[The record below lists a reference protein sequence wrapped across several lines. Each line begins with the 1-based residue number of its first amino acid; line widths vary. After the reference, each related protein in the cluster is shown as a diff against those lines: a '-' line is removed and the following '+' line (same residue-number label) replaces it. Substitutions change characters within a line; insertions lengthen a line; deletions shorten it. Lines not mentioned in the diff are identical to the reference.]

1 MSLPR
6 ILTIM
11 GSGETAPTMVSTH
24 RTLTALLP
32 KPVKAVLLDT
42 PYGFQENAP
51 ELATRA
57 VEYFRNSVNV
67 DIAVAG
73 LVRLHDTHI
82 AADTVQIERG
92 LRAISDATYIFA
104 GPGSPTYALRQ
115 WSGSNVASSII
126 DKLMNGGIVTF
137 ASAAAL
143 TLGKVTVPVYEVYKV
158 GQDVQRLDG
167 LDVLSAIGINA
178 AVIPHYDNA
187 EGGNHD
193 TRFCYL
199 GETRLRMFE
208 KMLDDD
214 TYVLGIDE
222 HTGLVIDLDASVA
235 KVVGNGTVTL
245 RLREDS
251 FTYETGSTIPLTTLQ
266 DPWELRESE
275 HAGTTQGTN
284 SNAPGASGAPSHQK
298 GVGISG
304 ETVEAQPGQVGE
316 GSSKSVESNLAQA
329 GSLEQELQIQQS
341 AFNDAMT
348 ARDADGAVRACLALE
363 QAIHDWSADT
373 LQGDIADKARAAVRS
388 MISALGDAAIGGV
401 RNPRDVVA
409 PYVEAMLAI
418 RATVRAEKRYDL
430 SDVIRDAF
438 VNIGIEV
445 RDTAT
450 GVEWD
455 L

>member
-1 MSLPR
+1 
-6 ILTIM
+6 
-11 GSGETAPTMVSTH
+11 
-24 RTLTALLP
+24 
-32 KPVKAVLLDT
+32 
-42 PYGFQENAP
+42 
-51 ELATRA
+51 
-57 VEYFRNSVNV
+57 
-67 DIAVAG
+67 
-73 LVRLHDTHI
+73 
-82 AADTVQIERG
+82 
-92 LRAISDATYIFA
+92 
-104 GPGSPTYALRQ
+104 
-115 WSGSNVASSII
+115 
-126 DKLMNGGIVTF
+126 
-137 ASAAAL
+137 
-143 TLGKVTVPVYEVYKV
+143 
-158 GQDVQRLDG
+158 
-167 LDVLSAIGINA
+167 
-178 AVIPHYDNA
+178 
-187 EGGNHD
+187 
-193 TRFCYL
+193 
-199 GETRLRMFE
+199 
-208 KMLDDD
+208 
-214 TYVLGIDE
+214 
-222 HTGLVIDLDASVA
+222 
-235 KVVGNGTVTL
+235 
-245 RLREDS
+245 
-251 FTYETGSTIPLTTLQ
+251 LQ
-266 DPWELRESE
+266 NPWELRESE

-363 QAIHDWSADT
+363 PAIHDWSADT

>member
-57 VEYFRNSVNV
+57 VEYFRNSINV

-82 AADTVQIERG
+82 AADSVQIERG

-193 TRFCYL
+193 TRYCYL

-208 KMLDDD
+208 KMLDED

-222 HTGLVIDLDASVA
+222 HTGLVIDLDAPVA

-251 FTYETGSTIPLTTLQ
+251 FTYETGTTIPLSVLQ
-266 DPWELRESE
+266 DPWLLRS
-275 HAGTTQGTN
+275 
-284 SNAPGASGAPSHQK
+284 SDSGLLAKLDAHSSDSSVANVLGHTSGVPS
-298 GVGISG
+298 
-304 ETVEAQPGQVGE
+304 EAQLGRVGE
-316 GSSKSVESNLAQA
+316 GSSQSVEPNSSQV
-329 GSLEQELQIQQS
+329 GSLAYALQMHQQQ
-341 AFNDAMT
+341 FDDAMT

>member
-24 RTLTALLP
+24 RKLTALLP

-82 AADTVQIERG
+82 AADPVQIERG

-137 ASAAAL
+137 ATAAAL
-143 TLGKVTVPVYEVYKV
+143 TLGKTTVPVYEVYKV

-199 GETRLRMFE
+199 GETRLLMFE
-208 KMLDDD
+208 QMLDDD

-222 HTGLVIDLDASVA
+222 HTGLVIDLDAEVA
-235 KVVGNGTVTL
+235 NVVGNGTVTL
-245 RLREDS
+245 RLRENS
-251 FTYETGSTIPLTTLQ
+251 YIYESGSTIALSVLQ
-266 DPWELRESE
+266 DPWVLRTS
-275 HAGTTQGTN
+275 
-284 SNAPGASGAPSHQK
+284 SNASSHLKGADTSER
-298 GVGISG
+298 ID
-304 ETVEAQPGQVGE
+304 EAQDGDAADVR
-316 GSSKSVESNLAQA
+316 S
-329 GSLEQELQIQQS
+329 QS
-341 AFNDAMT
+341 ASAGIERPTSLGDALAKHQQEFEDAMT